1 MARETFI
8 VIMTVLFACCCCCR
22 GWSKSTTY
30 DHFTF
35 SQSWPPGVCADGNR
49 LHHTCHVDKLVN
61 SWTIHGLWPTDGT
74 SHGPCKCNSSM
85 KFDFSKIASIKEQ
98 LMQYWPNLYNDTKLE
113 SFWEHEWDKHG
124 TCAQDLPALKGEHNY
139 FQKAL
144 ELNQKYNIYEIL
156 SGSDIV
162 PSSTIKYSYKNFTD
176 AVKSSTGFTPVLVC
190 SYIKWKNGS
199 SMHLIDQ
206 VEICL
211 SKVDFSPIE
220 CPSSGPVKTK
230 GDNDWTKT
238 GDAALEIESV
248 AQSNCPYKYSFN
260 YPPIQH
266 FLDLKKDLNV

>member
-113 SFWEHEWDKHG
+113 SFW
-124 TCAQDLPALKGEHNY
+124 
-139 FQKAL
+139 
-144 ELNQKYNIYEIL
+144 IL